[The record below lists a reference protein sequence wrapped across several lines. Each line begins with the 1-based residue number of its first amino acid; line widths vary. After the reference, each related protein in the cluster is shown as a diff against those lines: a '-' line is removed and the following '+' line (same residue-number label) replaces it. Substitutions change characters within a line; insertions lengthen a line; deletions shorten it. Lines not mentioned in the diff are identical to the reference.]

1 VNDALGAEPL
11 LADRNGMDGRG
22 SEEPQVGPLDA
33 PPTPLPGHECPDID
47 VVLESGST
55 GIQPMSVS
63 SPGTLQCLPAA

>member
-1 VNDALGAEPL
+1 
-11 LADRNGMDGRG
+11 MDGRG